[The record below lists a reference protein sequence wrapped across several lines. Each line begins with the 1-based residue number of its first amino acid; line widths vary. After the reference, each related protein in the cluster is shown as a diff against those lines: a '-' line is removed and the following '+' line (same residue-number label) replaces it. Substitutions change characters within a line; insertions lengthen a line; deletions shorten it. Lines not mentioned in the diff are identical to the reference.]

1 MGQKRAEKLR
11 RRKARQ
17 LKGTRR
23 RDEPRQEWAV
33 SPQNIALI
41 DKGIQSVLTEP
52 LVPLETV
59 LDECNDSEREHAEII
74 ADLKTIQ
81 ASTAPEPAAVKAAPR
96 RLQGKA
102 LCLSYSTLALLAGM
116 SDSMVKQ

>member
-33 SPQNIALI
+33 SPRNIALI

-59 LDECNDSEREHAEII
+59 LDECNDSEREHASN
-74 ADLKTIQ
+74 
-81 ASTAPEPAAVKAAPR
+81 AST
-96 RLQGKA
+96 G
-102 LCLSYSTLALLAGM
+102 LSPLVITAQTSSKLLDTRATTFRSSRKTGGICA
-116 SDSMVKQ
+116 

>member
-1 MGQKRAEKLR
+1 MGQKRTEKLR

-17 LKGTRR
+17 LKGVRH

-59 LDECNDSEREHAEII
+59 LDEYNDSEREH
-74 ADLKTIQ
+74 T
-81 ASTAPEPAAVKAAPR
+81 
-96 RLQGKA
+96 GKPN
-102 LCLSYSTLALLAGM
+102 
-116 SDSMVKQ
+116 K

>member
-1 MGQKRAEKLR
+1 
-11 RRKARQ
+11 
-17 LKGTRR
+17 
-23 RDEPRQEWAV
+23 V

>member
-33 SPQNIALI
+33 SPRNIALI

-74 ADLKTIQ
+74 A
-81 ASTAPEPAAVKAAPR
+81 APEPTAAKAPPR
-96 RLQGKA
+96 RLHGKA
-102 LCLSYSTLALLAGM
+102 LHLSYSTLALLAGM
-116 SDSMVKQ
+116 SDIAVKS